1 MQGLRQPMDGVSS
14 PLSEVRGQ
22 LDSLNKL
29 LTIILFAVAAVAVG
43 VFVFGLIFLG
53 LAFKMRNKISQLLAD
68 RR

>member
-1 MQGLRQPMDGVSS
+1 MDGVSS